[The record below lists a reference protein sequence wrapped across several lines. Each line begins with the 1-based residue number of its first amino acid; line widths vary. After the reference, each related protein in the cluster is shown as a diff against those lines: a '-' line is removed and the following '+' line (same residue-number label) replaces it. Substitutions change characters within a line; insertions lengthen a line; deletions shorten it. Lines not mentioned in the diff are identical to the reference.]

1 MSPPMELTV
10 NSIFEFDI
18 LKNCP
23 FFALLPETFLSF
35 LALLIPASGIS
46 ASFVSFNSDDMLSSD
61 CTEDLTGE
69 FSIVHCC
76 QIIKMTRPYAA

>member
-10 NSIFEFDI
+10 SSTFELDI

-23 FFALLPETFLSF
+23 FFVLLLETFLSF

-46 ASFVSFNSDDMLSSD
+46 ASFVSFNSDGIVSSD
-61 CTEDLTGE
+61 CTVDLTGE

-76 QIIKMTRPYAA
+76 QIIKTTRPYAA